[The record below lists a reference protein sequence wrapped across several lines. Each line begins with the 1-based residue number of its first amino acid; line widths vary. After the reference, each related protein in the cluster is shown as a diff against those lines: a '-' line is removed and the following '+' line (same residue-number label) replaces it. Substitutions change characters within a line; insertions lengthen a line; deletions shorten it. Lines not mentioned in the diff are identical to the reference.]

1 MWVVKLGG
9 SLVRNGRLRP
19 WIEVLT
25 GQDRSERPPLAPN
38 LVIVPGGGPFADRVR
53 EMQATLEFDEPTA
66 HGMAVLAMEQYGLM
80 LAGLSPR
87 LVPVSSKAALLK
99 TARRGDIPLWMPSRM
114 VIGRGDIPALW
125 EVTSDSLAA
134 WLAGYL
140 KATCLILV
148 KSVDPLVD
156 DPVSDTPQQEE
167 QPTVTLSALQERGVI
182 DRAFGKFASGGGVEV
197 RCLGPAD
204 LAGFAAA
211 LGRGVAPGLRVD
223 LAG

>member
-9 SLVRNGRLRP
+9 SLARNGRLRP
-19 WIEVLT
+19 WIEALT
-25 GQDRSERPPLAPN
+25 GQDRSERPPLVPN

-80 LAGLSPR
+80 LAGLCPG

-99 TARRGDIPLWMPSRM
+99 ACQNGDIPLWMPSRM

-134 WLAGYL
+134 WLAGHL

-148 KSVDPLVD
+148 KSVDPLAD
-156 DPVSDTPQQEE
+156 DPVSDTRQQEE

-182 DRAFGKFASGGGVEV
+182 DRAFGKFVSGDGVDV

-204 LAGFAAA
+204 LAGFVAA
-211 LGRGVAPGLRVD
+211 LEGGTAPGVKVELT
-223 LAG
+223 G